1 MVNPDLNINWDEV
14 SHQSDIECIQRSINE
29 VKNVQLLQLKVSTVL
44 TKLFT
49 GEELTK
55 AKEYEGAITRF
66 LIENIRIEALRND
79 NILQN
84 IIKVYYKTLISDNVH
99 VNDYLFLQKYTKEY
113 SSEIRSRLQ
122 NRFDESKNALLY
134 EAELFDVEPRE
145 DTDDM
150 LAQIMLN
157 YEDQN
162 ALNRAYFRIC
172 ERSKKFGNSSD
183 RIVLADIK
191 KLRDAY
197 ETVVTLRTNSI
208 YRVPTDRELK
218 QLHF

>member
-1 MVNPDLNINWDEV
+1 
-14 SHQSDIECIQRSINE
+14 
-29 VKNVQLLQLKVSTVL
+29 
-44 TKLFT
+44 
-49 GEELTK
+49 
-55 AKEYEGAITRF
+55 
-66 LIENIRIEALRND
+66 
-79 NILQN
+79 
-84 IIKVYYKTLISDNVH
+84 
-99 VNDYLFLQKYTKEY
+99 
-113 SSEIRSRLQ
+113 
-122 NRFDESKNALLY
+122 
-134 EAELFDVEPRE
+134 
-145 DTDDM
+145 M

-197 ETVVTLRTNSI
+197 ETVITLRTNSI